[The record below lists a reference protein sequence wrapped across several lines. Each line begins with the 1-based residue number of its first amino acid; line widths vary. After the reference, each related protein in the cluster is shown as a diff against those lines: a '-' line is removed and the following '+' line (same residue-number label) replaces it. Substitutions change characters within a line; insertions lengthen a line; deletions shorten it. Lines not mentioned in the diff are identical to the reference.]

1 MKYLEAILGFLT
13 TIARLFFRG
22 KRKHKPGQP
31 MADDTGD
38 AGSDPSKYGNSTGR
52 HRSHTDSIR
61 ETFPS
66 TEKIMGGTLIVCA
79 VGGYVVKLL
88 A

>member
-1 MKYLEAILGFLT
+1 MKYLEVILGFLT

-22 KRKHKPGQP
+22 KRKHKSDQP
-31 MADDTGD
+31 VADDTGD
-38 AGSDPSKYGNSTGR
+38 AGSDPPEYGNSTGR
-52 HRSHTDSIR
+52 HRSHIDSVR

-66 TEKIMGGTLIVCA
+66 PDKIMGATLIVCA
-79 VGGYVVKLL
+79 LAGYVVKLL